1 MFFSSCTLF
10 VVVKCFDSEFHQS
23 PYELNKYLISLT
35 LTLLLNYW
43 QLSFIFT
50 AFKWPSA
57 GLTEKHCVCVAAG
70 GQGKKDRTCVCVF
83 MQGPSIGRHPL
94 TRGNIWTF
102 EDYFHYFSSWF
113 GLPQL
118 VVTTHTMTLHCQQ
131 QTCTLACS
139 KQHQCTHI
147 AVQIVCMQGLLVL
160 ALSW

>member
-1 MFFSSCTLF
+1 M
-10 VVVKCFDSEFHQS
+10 VKCFDSCLGVSSES
-23 PYELNKYLISLT
+23 PYELNKYLIPLT

-57 GLTEKHCVCVAAG
+57 RLTEKHCVCVAAG
-70 GQGKKDRTCVCVF
+70 GQGKKHRTCLCVCVF
-83 MQGPSIGRHPL
+83 MQGPSIGRRPL

-102 EDYFHYFSSWF
+102 EDYFHNFSSWF

-118 VVTTHTMTLHCQQ
+118 VVTTHTMTLHRQQ
-131 QTCTLACS
+131 QKCTLACS

-147 AVQIVCMQGLLVL
+147 AVQIVCMQGFLVL